1 MFRTLRT
8 DEDFEVQGLSDNSQM
23 IKPGYVFICK
33 KGSEK
38 DGADYAAE
46 AVDNGAAAIVSYR
59 TLDNAEKPVIVA
71 DDLSKMTAEL
81 AKKYYFPG
89 EKTFK
94 LIGVTGTNGKTT
106 VTHLVRDILIAQGGN
121 VGIIGTNGVFLNDE
135 RVGVETNTP
144 TTPNPIELW
153 KIFAKMRS
161 MGAAYVIMEVS
172 SHALVQK
179 RVWGCEFDVG
189 IFTNLTRDHLDFH
202 KTFEEYKRAKALLF
216 PMCKECVINI
226 DDPTGARYYS
236 DIKGKK
242 LSVGFHDADL
252 EAAVLKSDAD
262 GSEFIL
268 EYKGKKVRT
277 NMPLCGRFNVY
288 NMLTAVGACISL
300 GLDFKKAADALK
312 NVKPVLG
319 RMEKID
325 TGRDFSVII
334 DYAHTPDGL
343 EKIIH
348 TAKGFSKGRVITV
361 FGCGGDRDKTKRPIM
376 GEIAGRYSDY
386 TVITS
391 DNPRCEDPLSIIC
404 DIYEGIKATKGEYC
418 IVPDRKMAIAHA
430 ISLAKKNDVILLA
443 GKGQETYQIIGHDK
457 FPFDERKIVTEC
469 ILKSFS
475 T

>member
-1 MFRTLRT
+1 
-8 DEDFEVQGLSDNSQM
+8 M

-71 DDLSKMTAEL
+71 DDLNKMTAEL

-106 VTHLVRDILIAQGGN
+106 VTHLVRDILIAQGEN

-135 RVGVETNTP
+135 RIGVETNTP

-252 EAAVLKSDAD
+252 EAAVLKSDAN

-334 DYAHTPDGL
+334 DYAHTPD
-343 EKIIH
+343 
-348 TAKGFSKGRVITV
+348 
-361 FGCGGDRDKTKRPIM
+361 DRDKTKRPIM
-376 GEIAGRYSDY
+376 GKIAGRYSDY
-386 TVITS
+386 TIITS

-430 ISLAKKNDVILLA
+430 ISLAKPNDVILLA
-443 GKGQETYQIIGHDK
+443 GKGQETYQIIGK
-457 FPFDERKIVTEC
+457 TKLPFDERKIVNAC
-469 ILKSFS
+469 ISQLFS

>member
-1 MFRTLRT
+1 
-8 DEDFEVQGLSDNSQM
+8 M

-106 VTHLVRDILIAQGGN
+106 VTHLVRDILIAQGEN

-135 RVGVETNTP
+135 RIGVETNTP

-288 NMLTAVGACISL
+288 NMH
-300 GLDFKKAADALK
+300 FLK
-312 NVKPVLG
+312 
-319 RMEKID
+319 
-325 TGRDFSVII
+325 TF
-334 DYAHTPDGL
+334 
-343 EKIIH
+343 
-348 TAKGFSKGRVITV
+348 
-361 FGCGGDRDKTKRPIM
+361 
-376 GEIAGRYSDY
+376 
-386 TVITS
+386 
-391 DNPRCEDPLSIIC
+391 
-404 DIYEGIKATKGEYC
+404 
-418 IVPDRKMAIAHA
+418 
-430 ISLAKKNDVILLA
+430 
-443 GKGQETYQIIGHDK
+443 
-457 FPFDERKIVTEC
+457 
-469 ILKSFS
+469 
-475 T
+475 